1 MGGPL
6 FPRVPTEIKS
16 SISVYSLP
24 PIQSMLD
31 IKSPSRSQAPLN
43 ISHVC
48 KNWRNIAL
56 SIPELW
62 TRICLCLPI
71 LQSNWALTGVRTF
84 IERSRNRG
92 LFVRVYGATTPE
104 CDVKGWEEW
113 ILATEGL
120 LAVQNQWE
128 QVSIRTRRS
137 IWAYGFTKGRNI
149 NNLERAQ
156 SMEFMSYF
164 MPESGIIPTPP
175 FEGSYWSNECFK
187 VDISNAVNLNQFK
200 CIDETDCTANLC
212 IRDGVLPNLTRLSIH
227 GSHYPGAWARIPTI
241 DIVFKILESVPLLEE
256 LDIGLPFV
264 EQVQKR
270 NTVLRIPILRKFVLC
285 VHTKSDLFKTL
296 HQARDFLQY
305 VAFPS
310 LEVLELDL
318 VSCSGELVQILFYL
332 ALMLQR
338 SGAQIEVLKLDMTPV
353 RIYVG
358 AVWKF
363 LQRLP
368 SIQDFAGNGALGDFK
383 ELLTRLT
390 ANTDQAIILPM
401 LRTLSLHDSIIA
413 GAIPEVVALLLSRSP
428 PDGEDYPPQVSGEG
442 VTEDATTGRPLSRSG
457 TSILSEVR
465 IRKRATSDGFSWAG
479 FLVEEGE
486 FVANLH
492 RRGLVINE
500 Q

>member
-1 MGGPL
+1 MHQRWG
-6 FPRVPTEIKS
+6 S
-16 SISVYSLP
+16 SP
-24 PIQSMLD
+24 QS
-31 IKSPSRSQAPLN
+31 
-43 ISHVC
+43 
-48 KNWRNIAL
+48 
-56 SIPELW
+56 
-62 TRICLCLPI
+62 
-71 LQSNWALTGVRTF
+71 
-84 IERSRNRG
+84 
-92 LFVRVYGATTPE
+92 
-104 CDVKGWEEW
+104 
-113 ILATEGL
+113 
-120 LAVQNQWE
+120 
-128 QVSIRTRRS
+128 
-137 IWAYGFTKGRNI
+137 
-149 NNLERAQ
+149 
-156 SMEFMSYF
+156 
-164 MPESGIIPTPP
+164 
-175 FEGSYWSNECFK
+175 
-187 VDISNAVNLNQFK
+187 
-200 CIDETDCTANLC
+200 DETVHPRFALPWCVGTDTHDRHCFQDSRVCTTFRG
-212 IRDGVLPNLTRLSIH
+212 I
-227 GSHYPGAWARIPTI
+227 GSRTAFCGTGSKTEY
-241 DIVFKILESVPLLEE
+241 
-256 LDIGLPFV
+256 
-264 EQVQKR
+264 
-270 NTVLRIPILRKFVLC
+270 TVLRIPILRKFVLC

-310 LEVLELDL
+310 LEALELDL
-318 VSCSGELVQILFYL
+318 VGCSGELVQILFYL

-353 RIYVG
+353 RTCVD

-363 LQRLP
+363 LQRFP

-465 IRKRATSDGFSWAG
+465 IRKRATSDEFSWAG

-486 FVANLH
+486 VVANLH